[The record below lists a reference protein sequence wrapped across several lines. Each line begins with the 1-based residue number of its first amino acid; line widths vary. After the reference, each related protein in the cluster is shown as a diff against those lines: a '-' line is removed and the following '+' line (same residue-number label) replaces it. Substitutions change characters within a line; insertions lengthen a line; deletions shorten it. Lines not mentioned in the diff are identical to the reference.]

1 MWLGVNVLKSGRKI
15 SDRTK
20 KHQKQLNLFDINIK
34 LA

>member
-1 MWLGVNVLKSGRKI
+1 MWAAVNVLKSGRKI

-20 KHQKQLNLFDINIK
+20 KNHKQLNLLDINIK